1 MPVGFMT
8 AVALVVRVVRF
19 MLRGTAEEARMTPT
33 SPNFLVVGALTCGTI
48 SLYH

>member
-19 MLRGTAEEARMTPT
+19 MLRGTAEEWTYPG
-33 SPNFLVVGALTCGTI
+33 LVVLP
-48 SLYH
+48 SFW